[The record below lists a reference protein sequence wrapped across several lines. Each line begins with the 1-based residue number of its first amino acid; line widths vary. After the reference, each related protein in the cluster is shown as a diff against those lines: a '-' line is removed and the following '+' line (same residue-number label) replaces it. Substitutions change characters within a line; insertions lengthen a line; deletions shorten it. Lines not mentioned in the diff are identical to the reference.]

1 MWIKN
6 TEGRRDSALT
16 FSAIAFAVVL
26 LKVLLGGTE
35 LTLLGWSLTVQP
47 IGADVVAAL
56 LGCTMGTYAVR
67 RYTDRKYSPVDPR
80 EDSSENLGDSGP
92 EGGA

>member
-1 MWIKN
+1 MWIRN
-6 TEGRRDSALT
+6 TDGRRDSALT

-26 LKVLLGGTE
+26 IKVLLGGTE
-35 LTLLGWSLTVQP
+35 LTLLGWSLVVQP
-47 IGADVVAAL
+47 VSSDVVAAL

-67 RYTDRKYSPVDPR
+67 RYTDRKYSSADPR
-80 EDSSENLGDSGP
+80 KGSAENLGESGP

>member
-6 TEGRRDSALT
+6 TEGKRDSALT

-35 LTLLGWSLTVQP
+35 LNLLGWSLNLQP

-67 RYTDRKYSPVDPR
+67 RYTDRKYLAGDPR
-80 EDSSENLGDSGP
+80 AESEKNLGESGP